1 MLNTTLI
8 DHEPGQDPILE
19 QPHDTQD
26 EVDKRYRSMWGETV
40 LPSDQCIAAFIERQ
54 VASWQALLGHNE
66 TDRVFIMKMVDKMFT
81 SNENTMDAIEDYGNT
96 INKKITDYDH
106 TANTGSDIDRNKL
119 DRMQEQHQQL
129 QHQYKFARYILTY
142 AMPVIREKIL
152 VETNLQSSWHP
163 RINRAHTKRSKKSI
177 KTYSP
182 ESEIG
187 QMILKTMNYI
197 KTNNKAYQ
205 PRTQGIDDPSSS
217 NDVPYNRPADHE
229 INTTNTID
237 KITVED

>member
-8 DHEPGQDPILE
+8 DHEAGQDPILG
-19 QPHDTQD
+19 QPTETQD
-26 EVDKRYRSMWGETV
+26 QIDKRYRSMWGETV
-40 LPSDQCIAAFIERQ
+40 LPSDQCLATFIERQ

-66 TDRVFIMKMVDKMFT
+66 TDRIFIMKMVDKMFT

-96 INKKITDYDH
+96 INNKITKFNDRD
-106 TANTGSDIDRNKL
+106 NMGSDIDRNKL
-119 DRMQEQHQQL
+119 DKLQEQHQQL
-129 QHQYKFARYILTY
+129 QHQFKFARYILTN

-163 RINRAHTKRSKKSI
+163 RINRAHTKRSRRSVR
-177 KTYSP
+177 TYSP

-197 KTNNKAYQ
+197 KTNNKAYI
-205 PRTQGIDDPSSS
+205 PRTQGIDDPSCSD
-217 NDVPYNRPADHE
+217 NYNKPTDHE
-229 INTTNTID
+229 IDTTNTVD

>member
-8 DHEPGQDPILE
+8 DHEAGQDPILG
-19 QPHDTQD
+19 QPTETQD
-26 EVDKRYRSMWGETV
+26 QIDKRYRTTWGETV
-40 LPSDQCIAAFIERQ
+40 LPSDQCLATFIERQ

-66 TDRVFIMKMVDKMFT
+66 TDRVFVMKMVDKMFT
-81 SNENTMDAIEDYGNT
+81 ANENTIDAIEDYCNA
-96 INKKITDYDH
+96 INKTIDDYDK

-119 DRMQEQHQQL
+119 DKKQEQKQQL
-129 QHQYKFARYILTY
+129 RHQFKFGRYILTY

-163 RINRAHTKRSKKSI
+163 RINRAHTKRSRKSVR
-177 KTYSP
+177 TYSP

-197 KTNNKAYQ
+197 KTNNKAYI

-217 NDVPYNRPADHE
+217 NDVPYDRPADYE
-229 INTTNTID
+229 IDTTNTVD

>member
-8 DHEPGQDPILE
+8 DHEAGQDPDLG
-19 QPHDTQD
+19 QPQETQD
-26 EVDKRYRSMWGETV
+26 QIDKRYRSMWGQTV
-40 LPSDQCIAAFIERQ
+40 LPSDDCLATFIDSQ
-54 VASWQALLGHNE
+54 VTSWQALLGHNE

-81 SNENTMDAIEDYGNT
+81 SNENTMDAIEDYGNS
-96 INKKITDYDH
+96 IKKEITKFNDRD
-106 TANTGSDIDRNKL
+106 NMGGDIDRNKL
-119 DRMQEQHQQL
+119 DKLQETHQQL
-129 QHQYKFARYILTY
+129 QHQFKFARYILTY

-152 VETNLQSSWHP
+152 VETNLQSSWQP

-205 PRTQGIDDPSSS
+205 PRTQGIDDPSSID
-217 NDVPYNRPADHE
+217 NYNKPTDHE
-229 INTTNTID
+229 IDTTNNID
-237 KITVED
+237 KIKIE